1 MAQVATGGTLPI
13 RQSLVLDNPPVFAV
27 AGLAV
32 GDLLG
37 DASPELVVASLNG
50 DLLIYGINGGRIQT
64 PPLQRVKLDGAVGAH
79 NGLIIDDLDPSFFGN
94 ELYVAGSMGIRK
106 FVRLEVSRPAPLIG
120 K

>member
-1 MAQVATGGTLPI
+1 MLCATYCPQPPWQSGFYTQARHLVCYAPRREAILAHPTLC
-13 RQSLVLDNPPVFAV
+13 
-27 AGLAV
+27 
-32 GDLLG
+32 
-37 DASPELVVASLNG
+37 
-50 DLLIYGINGGRIQT
+50 
-64 PPLQRVKLDGAVGAH
+64 VKLDGAVGAH